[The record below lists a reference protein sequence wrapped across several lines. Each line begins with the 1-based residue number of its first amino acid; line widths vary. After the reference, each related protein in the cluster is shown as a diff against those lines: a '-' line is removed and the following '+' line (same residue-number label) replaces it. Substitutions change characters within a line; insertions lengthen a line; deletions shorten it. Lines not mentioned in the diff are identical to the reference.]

1 MCGVAAVVINSD
13 QGNSQD
19 YIEKILNAQNHRGPD
34 GKAIWN
40 DPSNNIS
47 LGHNRL
53 AIIETSEIGAQPWIN
68 EAKNIIISWNGEIY
82 NYIELRNELQKL
94 GASFRT
100 KTDSEVLSIG
110 YEYWGSDIFSK
121 LRGMFAILIYD
132 LRSKIFLVARDRLG
146 IKPLYYSKFEN
157 SIGFASETRSLR
169 QINKQLN
176 QVNQKMVDRFLND
189 GTVVHKSETF
199 YKNIFSVEPG
209 YYGLLKLDSNEITFH
224 NYWTLMKPPK
234 KYLRLSSSELRD
246 EVLRSVRIH
255 LRSDVPVC
263 TSLSGGIDSSIITS
277 ITAKSLGAKSLS
289 TFSVHWPANPEIDE
303 SSWINEMVEFAN
315 IENDKTTIA
324 KEEFEG
330 LIDEVLIAQDEP
342 FASSTV
348 LAQYVLYK
356 TIRAANYSVVLDGQ
370 GADELF
376 IGYQGFIPI
385 LLRFQLRKLKLKQFC
400 LNLISIYIFRDEMN
414 IKKDWILSTI
424 KTILAPKNLIK
435 RLGSFT
441 DFNSLDG
448 MRFNLLLG
456 GNLQSLLK
464 YQDRNSMAFSVESRV
479 PFLDHILV
487 EKIFITDPGQT
498 LIYGRMKNQLRFAF
512 IDYLPKQILRRRSK
526 FGYTTPETAWLES
539 IGVQTPKLGS
549 KIGSRPWRE
558 YILSKWIA
566 MVDANE

>member
-1 MCGVAAVVINSD
+1 MCGVAAVVINYE
-13 QGNSQD
+13 GTNSQD

-34 GKAIWN
+34 GTAIWN
-40 DPSNNIS
+40 DPLKNIS

-82 NYIELRNELQKL
+82 NYIELRNELQEL
-94 GASFRT
+94 GANFRT
-100 KTDSEVLSIG
+100 KTDSEVLTIG

-132 LRSKIFLVARDRLG
+132 LRSNIFLVARDRLG

-157 SIGFASETRSLR
+157 SICFASETRSLR
-169 QINKQLN
+169 KINNQLNQINK
-176 QVNQKMVDRFLND
+176 KMVDRFLNN
-189 GTVVHKSETF
+189 GTVVHKDETF

-209 YYGLLKLDSNEITFH
+209 NYGIVDLDTNEITFH
-224 NYWTLMKPPK
+224 NYWLLMKPPK
-234 KYLRLSSSELRD
+234 KYLKLSASELRN
-246 EVLRSVRIH
+246 EILTSVRIH
-255 LRSDVPVC
+255 LRSDVPIC

-277 ITAKSLGAKSLS
+277 ITAKSLGTKKLS
-289 TFSVHWPANPEIDE
+289 TFSVYWPENPEIDE
-303 SSWINEMVEFAN
+303 ASWINEMVQFAN
-315 IENDKTTIA
+315 VKNKKTTIA
-324 KEEFEG
+324 KEDFES
-330 LIDEVLIAQDEP
+330 LIDKVLIAQDEP

-356 TIRAANYSVVLDGQ
+356 SIRSANYSVVLDGQ

-385 LLRFQLRKLKLKQFC
+385 LLRFQLRRFKLKQFC
-400 LNLISIYIFRDEMN
+400 ANLISIYIFKNEMN
-414 IKKDWILSTI
+414 IKRDWILGTI

-435 RLGSFT
+435 RLGSLT
-441 DFNSLDG
+441 NYNSLDG

-487 EKIFITDPGQT
+487 EKIFFTDPEQT
-498 LIYGRMKNQLRFAF
+498 LVNGRMKNQLRSAF
-512 IDYLPKQILRRRSK
+512 IDYLPKQIFKRRSK
-526 FGYTTPETAWLES
+526 FGYTTPETAWLKS
-539 IGVQTPKLGS
+539 LGMQIPKSGS
-549 KIGSRPWRE
+549 EIGSRAWRE
-558 YILSKWIA
+558 YILNKWIK
-566 MVDANE
+566 MIDANE

>member
-13 QGNSQD
+13 QGNSQN

-94 GASFRT
+94 GANFRT

-132 LRSKIFLVARDRLG
+132 LRSKIFLVARDRIG

-157 SIGFASETRSLR
+157 SISFASETRSLR

-176 QVNQKMVDRFLND
+176 QVNQKMVDRFLNN

-209 YYGLLKLDSNEITFH
+209 NYGLVNLDSNEITFH

-303 SSWINEMVEFAN
+303 SLWINEMVEFAN

-324 KEEFEG
+324 KEDFEG

-356 TIRAANYSVVLDGQ
+356 AIRAANYSVVLDGQ

-414 IKKDWILSTI
+414 IKKDWILGTMKI
-424 KTILAPKNLIK
+424 ILAPKNLIK

-479 PFLDHILV
+479 PFLDHVLV
-487 EKIFITDPGQT
+487 EKIFITDPAQT

-512 IDYLPKQILRRRSK
+512 INYLPKQISRRRSK

-539 IGVQTPKLGS
+539 IGVRTPKLGS